1 MRRLSVMALSAAFV
15 VAAIA
20 PAFAAPIVGGQPA
33 TRDYDFMIS
42 LRNKGG
48 DHFCGGSL
56 IRRNV
61 VLTAA
66 HCAEGE
72 KPKALEIMIG
82 SHKLS
87 DPGDIIGVK
96 RIQIHEQYLTE
107 GTHDAALLTLKGAAS
122 QKPIRIA
129 NLSERDLW
137 APGTPATVI
146 GWGQDNFIVGAAPDE
161 LHEVEVPIVA
171 DEDCAT
177 SYDNPLF
184 GFDPASMVCAG
195 EQTGGK
201 DSCQGDSGGPLMVPD
216 SKGRLVQM
224 GVVSFGL
231 GCGYP
236 AFYGVYSRVADTDLY
251 NWILRSI

>member
-1 MRRLSVMALSAAFV
+1 MRKAALLAVLAAFL
-15 VAAIA
+15 VATIA

-33 TRDYDFMIS
+33 TRDYAFMVS
-42 LRNKGG
+42 LREKEG

-56 IRRNV
+56 IRRKV
-61 VLTAA
+61 VLTAG
-66 HCAEGE
+66 HCAEGA
-72 KPKALEIMIG
+72 KPETLEVMIG

-87 DPGDIIGVK
+87 EPGDIIGVK
-96 RIQIHEQYLTE
+96 KVLVHELYVSQ
-107 GTHDAALLTLKGAAS
+107 GTHDIALLTLKRKAA

-129 NLSERDLW
+129 SLAERDLW

-146 GWGQDNFIVGAAPDE
+146 GWGTDNFAVGNSPDE
-161 LHEVEVPIVA
+161 LHEVEVPMVS

-177 SYDNPLF
+177 SYDNPFF
-184 GFDPASMVCAG
+184 GFDPTSMVCAG
-195 EQTGGK
+195 ELTGGK

-216 SKGRLVQM
+216 AKERLVQV

-236 AFYGVYSRVADTDLY
+236 AFYGVYGRVADTALY
-251 NWILRSI
+251 KWIADNA